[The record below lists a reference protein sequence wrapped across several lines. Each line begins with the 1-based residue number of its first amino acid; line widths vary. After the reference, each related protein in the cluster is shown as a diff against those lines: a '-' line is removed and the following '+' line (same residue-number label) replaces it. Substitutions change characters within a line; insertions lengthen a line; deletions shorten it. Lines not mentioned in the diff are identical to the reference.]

1 MLQTTAKLLQ
11 HRGYH
16 GTSLN
21 DILEGSGAPRG
32 SLYFHFPGG
41 KDQLVLEATRASI
54 DETTQWLR
62 GTLATAATPAK
73 AVRLYLEAAAGLMV
87 DSKYTFGC
95 PVAPLILDA
104 NAGLPELADLCRR
117 AFEEWMD
124 LLASSFVQAGVPE
137 QRASSLAL
145 LVSSSLEGGLLI
157 SRSYRYPE
165 PLMTLAAELEAILT
179 AVLSQ
184 ADDDVAYPQATRS
197 AIAADARLADA
208 SAIAVTLLSDDL
220 GSISPSLSDD
230 RQ

>member
-1 MLQTTAKLLQ
+1 
-11 HRGYH
+11 
-16 GTSLN
+16 
-21 DILEGSGAPRG
+21 
-32 SLYFHFPGG
+32 
-41 KDQLVLEATRASI
+41 
-54 DETTQWLR
+54 
-62 GTLATAATPAK
+62 
-73 AVRLYLEAAAGLMV
+73 
-87 DSKYTFGC
+87 
-95 PVAPLILDA
+95 
-104 NAGLPELADLCRR
+104 
-117 AFEEWMD
+117 MD